1 MPVRSTKL
9 LASDDQFMTG
19 PSYSRG
25 IAGAILTTIVIASCM
40 IMFEYSVGTISAGRY
55 LDDGKLTDTSK
66 ASLQVMLDLLKLLM
80 NWAILIIGAS
90 SFFLKINIEKN
101 VSLRPFDV
109 ILSFCVILLA
119 VISLFFGHLMMD
131 KTAEILSLDL
141 DPTKSELIRRI
152 GRFQYI
158 SGLGAIALF
167 GFHVFQFFWARLPD
181 RLAETQEDRSG

>member
-1 MPVRSTKL
+1 
-9 LASDDQFMTG
+9 
-19 PSYSRG
+19 
-25 IAGAILTTIVIASCM
+25 
-40 IMFEYSVGTISAGRY
+40 
-55 LDDGKLTDTSK
+55 
-66 ASLQVMLDLLKLLM
+66 
-80 NWAILIIGAS
+80 
-90 SFFLKINIEKN
+90 
-101 VSLRPFDV
+101 
-109 ILSFCVILLA
+109 
-119 VISLFFGHLMMD
+119 LFFGHLMMD